1 MKKSALFTFLLAS
14 VSLMACGQKA
24 KTNSGKQPVSNNTL
38 LWRISGK
45 NLSKPSYLFGT
56 MHMLC
61 GDDIVLSDSLKAAIG
76 QSDNVYLELEMDN
89 MFEMLGAMQSMNM
102 KGDTTLRHLL
112 TEKEYQKVKDYFDE
126 NSGMIP
132 FAMLESFKPMLAA
145 SLIAQQESK
154 SSAGCDNMVA
164 MEALIMQEAKESE
177 KKIKGLETM
186 KYQLGIFDKI
196 PYKLQAKQLYEMVTK
211 IKDTTESNELV
222 MLSDAYRNQQLEKL
236 EEMTVKEDMGIK
248 NFTELLLYRRNENWT
263 KKLEELMPEKSLV
276 IAVGAGHLPGKRGV
290 INLLRKSGY
299 KVEPVRNDMVKKKS
313 REV

>member
-1 MKKSALFTFLLAS
+1 MKKSVLFTFLLAS
-14 VSLMACGQKA
+14 VSLMACSQKT
-24 KTNSGKQPVSNNTL
+24 KTKSEKQSAPNNTL

-102 KGDTTLRHLL
+102 KGDTTLSDLL
-112 TEKEYQKVKDYFDE
+112 TAKEYQKVKEYFDE

-132 FAMLESFKPMLAA
+132 FSMLESFKPMLAA
-145 SLIAQQESK
+145 SLIAQQETK
-154 SSAGCDNMVA
+154 SAGGCDNMVA
-164 MEALIMQEAKESE
+164 MEGLIMQEAKEAE

-211 IKDTTESNELV
+211 IKDTTSSNELLV
-222 MLSDAYRNQQLEKL
+222 LSDAYRNQQLEKL

-248 NFTELLLYRRNENWT
+248 NFTELLLYKRNENWA
-263 KKLEELMPEKSLV
+263 KKLEELMLEKSLV

-299 KVEPVRNDMVKKKS
+299 KVEPVKNDMVKRKTK
-313 REV
+313 EV

>member
-1 MKKSALFTFLLAS
+1 
-14 VSLMACGQKA
+14 
-24 KTNSGKQPVSNNTL
+24 
-38 LWRISGK
+38 
-45 NLSKPSYLFGT
+45 
-56 MHMLC
+56 MLC
-61 GDDIVLSDSLKAAIG
+61 GDDIVLSDSLKAAIE

-102 KGDTTLRHLL
+102 KGDTTLSDLL
-112 TEKEYQKVKDYFDE
+112 TEKEYQRVKEYFEE
-126 NSGMIP
+126 NSSMIP
-132 FAMLESFKPMLAA
+132 FSMLETFKPMLAA
-145 SLIAQQESK
+145 SLIAQQETK
-154 SSAGCDNMVA
+154 SVGGCDNMVA
-164 MEALIMQEAKESE
+164 MEGLIMQEAKEAE

-196 PYKLQAKQLYEMVTK
+196 PYKLQAKQLYEMITK
-211 IKDTTESNELV
+211 LKDTTESNELV
-222 MLSDAYRNQQLEKL
+222 ILSDAYRNQQLEKL

-248 NFTELLLYRRNENWT
+248 NFTELLLYKRNENWT